1 MVKEI
6 TDTHVKI
13 KSDLWF
19 AVPVVALIGITLI
32 SATPRTA
39 LAQAAQLC
47 QGLAITVDIGAGDI
61 PTSGDDVILGT
72 SGDDFIE
79 SGDGDDIVCGGAGDD
94 TIYGDEGADIIYGQ
108 GGDDFLHG
116 SCRTLPCGL
125 EQEIDDNDELFGGI
139 GNDQLTVSAGAVAHG
154 GPGEDILIGDGVL
167 YGGSDNDELYIS
179 ERGNEAH
186 GQSGDD
192 VFLLEIFDAQFVS
205 DEIAMLGGNG
215 NDTFISGSLF
225 SFDDTVDL
233 QITMEG
239 GSGDDEFFT
248 GSTANHVVDGGAGDD
263 RIFLTTGNLD
273 VVRAGSGDD
282 SVSVGPGI
290 LGDSQEPGVSPP
302 VVIAFGNAGKDVLTC
317 ESGIEC
323 MFFGGPGDD
332 AITGSDQN
340 DFLSGND
347 GNDCL
352 VGLGGDDLMRGHSGN
367 DELNGGSG
375 NDTVQGGKG
384 DDLVLGE
391 NDSNDFIVAGNAG
404 FDECD
409 VDHPSCEMV
418 TEISDFSCEA
428 AAGGDL

>member
-1 MVKEI
+1 MVTEI
-6 TDTHVKI
+6 TDTHVTN
-13 KSDLWF
+13 KSGLWF

-32 SATPRTA
+32 SATPHTA
-39 LAQAAQLC
+39 IAQTAQLC
-47 QGLAITVDIGAGDI
+47 HGIAITVDIGAGDI

-94 TIYGDEGADIIYGQ
+94 TIYGEEGADIIYGQ
-108 GGDDFLHG
+108 GGNDILHG
-116 SCRTLPCGL
+116 ACQEVNCGQV
-125 EQEIDDNDELFGGI
+125 QEIDDNDELIGGI
-139 GNDQLTVSAGAVAHG
+139 GNDQLTVSASALAHG
-154 GPGEDILIGDGVL
+154 GPGEDILFGGGIL
-167 YGGSDNDELYIS
+167 FGGSDNDFILPS
-179 ERGNEAH
+179 VGSEAH
-186 GQSGDD
+186 GQGGNDELIFD
-192 VFLLEIFDAQFVS
+192 NEIATGEIFMS
-205 DEIAMLGGNG
+205 GGSG
-215 NDTFISGSLF
+215 NDTFRSSIF
-225 SFDDTVDL
+225 FDDDPVDL

-248 GSTANHVVDGGAGDD
+248 GSANHVVDGGPGDD
-263 RIFLTTGNLD
+263 QITLFTDNLD

-282 SVSVGPGI
+282 NVSVVLSLLPPPVG
-290 LGDSQEPGVSPP
+290 SPP
-302 VVIAFGNAGKDVLTC
+302 LVVAFGNAGKDVLTC

-332 AITGSDQN
+332 DLTGSDQN

-352 VGLGGDDLMRGHSGN
+352 AGLGGDDLMRGHAGN

-384 DDLVLGE
+384 DDIVLGE
-391 NDSNDFIVAGNAG
+391 NDSNDFIVTGNAG

-409 VDHPSCEMV
+409 VDHPSCEV
-418 TEISDFSCEA
+418 VADISDVSCEA
-428 AAGGDL
+428 VGGGDF